1 MDKRFII
8 GVCTGMAILG
18 IITYLPSIA
27 EAIYSIPPTNAW
39 QTIGVDSNAT
49 FSTLNETNVTAISYR
64 DTLYLISDGSI
75 NITIGNYP

>member
-39 QTIGVDSNAT
+39 QTIIIDDNVTIPTVNSTIFNAT
-49 FSTLNETNVTAISYR
+49 SYR
-64 DTLYLISDGSI
+64 DTMYLVSDGSI
-75 NITIGNYP
+75 NITLGIYP